1 MFPDQAW
8 GHPLCSQL
16 CEGPNAKFNRIYFV
30 LKLRFIDLMQ
40 MSAFET
46 LVAIAQHSSFSRT
59 ADIRNMTLSAVSM
72 QMKSL
77 EEELGAT
84 LFDRR
89 YRPPKL
95 TPLGVRVAQ
104 DAKTIV
110 DAYSVLKSRCMPTD
124 QLTGTYRI
132 GLVPSAAARI
142 LPLFLRNSAQL
153 APKAMLNTSTGLSEN
168 LCEQVRNG
176 QLDAAIVTEIADATF
191 DLSCETLIREEM
203 VIAAPI
209 LSEAGGLSELS
220 MTHPFLHFIPS
231 SGIGKLIAQYRDQ
244 MQLKSKEVIILD
256 SIEAIVNC
264 IKSGIGYAL
273 LPKADVL
280 RYGADQV
287 LVLPCKPQPLFRNIS
302 LVTRED
308 ALTEIWRPKL
318 KTLLKASISDLEN
331 AKN

>member
-1 MFPDQAW
+1 
-8 GHPLCSQL
+8 
-16 CEGPNAKFNRIYFV
+16 
-30 LKLRFIDLMQ
+30 
-40 MSAFET
+40 
-46 LVAIAQHSSFSRT
+46 
-59 ADIRNMTLSAVSM
+59 MTLSAVSM

-95 TPLGVRVAQ
+95 TPLGIRVAQ

-110 DAYSVLKSRCMPTD
+110 DAYSVLKSRCVSTD

-132 GLVPSAAARI
+132 GFVPSAAARI
-142 LPLFLRNSAQL
+142 LPRFLGTASQI
-153 APKAMLNTSTGLSEN
+153 APKAMVNTSTGLSEI

-176 QLDAAIVTEIADATF
+176 QLDAAIVTEIADETI
-191 DLSCETLIREEM
+191 DLCCETLLREEM
-203 VIAAPI
+203 VLAVPLDSTAKGPT
-209 LSEAGGLSELS
+209 ELS
-220 MTHPFLHFIPS
+220 LTHPFLHFIPS
-231 SGIGKLIAQYRDQ
+231 SGIGKLIARYSDQ

-264 IKSGIGYAL
+264 VKNGIGYAL
-273 LPKADVL
+273 LPKTDVL

-287 LVLPCKPQPLFRNIS
+287 LVLPCEPQLLFRNIS

-308 ALTEIWRPKL
+308 ALSEIWRPKL
-318 KTLLKASISDLEN
+318 KALLEASLTGLEN
-331 AKN
+331 ADI

>member
-1 MFPDQAW
+1 M

-16 CEGPNAKFNRIYFV
+16 CEGLHVAFNLIYFV
-30 LKLRFIDLMQ
+30 FRLSLIEFMQ
-40 MSAFET
+40 ISAFET

-59 ADIRNMTLSAVSM
+59 AEVRNMTLSAVSM

-95 TPLGVRVAQ
+95 TPLGVRVTQ

-110 DAYSVLKSRCMPTD
+110 DAYSVLKSRCVPTD

-132 GLVPSAAARI
+132 GFVPSAAARI
-142 LPLFLRNSAQL
+142 LPLFLGTAEQL
-153 APKAMLNTSTGLSEN
+153 APKARLNTSTGLSEN

-176 QLDAAIVTEIADATF
+176 QLDAAIVTEIADATVE
-191 DLSCETLIREEM
+191 LCCETLVREEM
-203 VIAAPI
+203 VVAAP
-209 LSEAGGLSELS
+209 LDSKAKGLAELS
-220 MTHPFLHFIPS
+220 ATHPFLHFIPS
-231 SGIGKLIAQYRDQ
+231 SGIGKLIAQYLDQ
-244 MQLKSKEVIILD
+244 MQLKSKGVITLD

-264 IKSGIGYAL
+264 VKNGIGYAL
-273 LPKADVL
+273 LPKTDVL

-318 KTLLKASISDLEN
+318 KTLLEASITGLEN
-331 AKN
+331 AEI